1 MNLNLYTISDD
12 KRKVKKT
19 VGTATQLTGTLREE
33 CSVLDPVITIESS
46 ANISGKNYA
55 YISDFGRYYFITDIT
70 AVTDKL
76 WRIAMHVDVL
86 MSYSTQLLATEMIAK
101 RQENLINY
109 YLNDSQIP
117 SNAYRNITTHLFSEG
132 KSFRDN
138 TQTTP
143 FVLIAAGGKL

>member
-1 MNLNLYTISDD
+1 MTLNLYTISDD
-12 KRKVKKT
+12 KRKVRKT

-46 ANISGKNYA
+46 SNLSGKNYA

-76 WRIAMHVDVL
+76 WRISMHVDVL
-86 MSYSTQLLATEMIAK
+86 MSYSSQLLPLEMIAK
-101 RQENLINY
+101 RQENMINHY
-109 YLNDSQIP
+109 INDGQIP
-117 SNAYRNITTHLFSEG
+117 CNAYRNITTHKFSENV
-132 KSFRDN
+132 SFRDG

-143 FVLIAAGGKL
+143 FVLIASGGK